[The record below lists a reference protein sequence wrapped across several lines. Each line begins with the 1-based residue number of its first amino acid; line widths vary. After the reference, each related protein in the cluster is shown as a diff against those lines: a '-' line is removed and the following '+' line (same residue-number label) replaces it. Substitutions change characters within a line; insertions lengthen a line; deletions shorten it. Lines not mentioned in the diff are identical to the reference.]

1 MSILMAL
8 LYLALIILCIGLG
21 YFVLMWALGIV
32 GITVPPRVLQL
43 VFAIIVVIILIWFVG
58 DIVGSGGLR
67 IPSIR

>member
-8 LYLALIILCIGLG
+8 LYLALIVLCLGLG

-43 VFAIIVVIILIWFVG
+43 CFAIIVVLILIWFVS
-58 DIVGSGGLR
+58 DIVGSGGVRLPTLR
-67 IPSIR
+67 